1 MLPCAHIDSQG
12 CKRNKKEVSTLHA
25 GVGGVRTKPKVEGIM
40 MSRCNVTEMVKK
52 CVLQNMIQSS
62 IVVVTL
68 CLVCPMAIGSP
79 DTEVAVAAEAPV
91 MSDTNQELYRLMFEG
106 NVIDAV
112 QYQHALEHG
121 RLPGNGALPNAAIP
135 AERQT
140 TWNSL
145 HSQGVISAEELVQ
158 ILGEGKIGDLSETD
172 LKAFEELA
180 PVYEPNH
187 AKRLKYEVRKK
198 HIAVDMIR
206 FRQTTGKK
214 WTRWKE
220 EADERAKLEGIPIR
234 FGGLVLV
241 RFDERGLPVY
251 ITHLNKNAA
260 DSIWCDEIRPGG
272 SSPFGLTGS
281 NITVAVFDA
290 GLIRDTHQEFVGR
303 VKSAGTNMFFLGY
316 HSTAVAGTVGAY
328 GVETN
333 AMGMAPASNV
343 DVYDSSYPAPLDVLP
358 AIIQT
363 NPLCQI
369 SNHSY
374 GRAIGW
380 HHIGTNDYW
389 LGDKSIS
396 TNEDIAFGQYTTKSR
411 AIDELC
417 YDAKYHLPV
426 YAAGNNGEPEGLYW
440 YVQEHLCQN
449 AQGVYTT
456 HTDSH
461 APDGDYMYT
470 DTLSPYSTP
479 KNGMIVGS
487 AIDAIGG
494 YTTNTPGAYGW
505 YPENPPS
512 EWRSNYSSQGLT
524 DDLRAKPDILANG
537 EMIYTTDSDADDDYV
552 SYPPGKSGTSFS
564 APCVSGSL
572 ALLQEL
578 HQRIYGTNAPMLAS
592 TLKAIALHT
601 AVNRNPDYSHSFAE
615 GWGVMNTLAAA
626 WVISNNAAWA
636 SMPHVKEVALQD
648 GDMIEFRSQAT
659 DTNMLLFT
667 VVWTDPEGPIPPY
680 TLDATNSVL
689 VNDLDL
695 RVYAPDGTTN
705 YPYVYVE
712 DTTNVNL
719 SFKQVRADNDR
730 DNVERIYIADPTNGW
745 YTVQVTHKGALSNG
759 VQDVSIVVT
768 GNTPTNA
775 PDFKISKIMNSTSED
790 MVQLEWPGVV
800 GGLYEVQSL
809 TNLMDSP
816 SGWTP
821 IGQTLSSYQPT
832 NIWTNAVSEGEPQ
845 FFRIERLK

>member
-1 MLPCAHIDSQG
+1 M
-12 CKRNKKEVSTLHA
+12 
-25 GVGGVRTKPKVEGIM
+25 
-40 MSRCNVTEMVKK
+40 
-52 CVLQNMIQSS
+52 
-62 IVVVTL
+62 
-68 CLVCPMAIGSP
+68 CLVCPIAISAP
-79 DTEVAVAAEAPV
+79 EATALPEASKPAV
-91 MSDTNQELYRLMFEG
+91 SDTNEELYRMMFEG
-106 NVIDAV
+106 NIIDSV
-112 QYQHALEHG
+112 QYHHALEHG
-121 RLPGNGALPNAAIP
+121 KLPGNGQLANAAIP

-140 TWNSL
+140 TWNQL

-158 ILGEGKIGDLSETD
+158 MLGQGKMGDLSPAD
-172 LKAFEELA
+172 IKAFEDLA
-180 PVYEPNH
+180 PVYEPNR

-206 FRQTTGKK
+206 FRQTTGKQRS
-214 WTRWKE
+214 RWKK
-220 EADERAKLEGIPIR
+220 EADAKAKREGLPIR
-234 FGGLVLV
+234 FEGTELV
-241 RFDERGLPVY
+241 RFDERGLPIY
-251 ITHLNKNAA
+251 ITLHNQDAA
-260 DSIWCDEIRPGG
+260 DSIWTDEIRPGG

-281 NITVAVFDA
+281 NITVTVFDA
-290 GLIRDTHQEFVGR
+290 GRLRGTHQEFVGR
-303 VKSAGTNMFFLGY
+303 VQTAGIGTLVEDN
-316 HSTAVAGTVGAY
+316 HSTAVAGTIGAQ

-333 AMGMAPASNV
+333 ATGMAPAATV
-343 DVYDSSYPAPLDVLP
+343 DVYNHSYPDPLDVLP
-358 AIIQT
+358 SVVQS
-363 NPLCQI
+363 NPLCQV

-374 GRAIGW
+374 GQSCGW
-380 HHIGTNDYW
+380 HRYGSTYYW
-389 LGDKSIS
+389 FGDKNVS
-396 TNEDIAFGQYTTKSR
+396 TNEDIAFGQYTTDSR
-411 AIDELC
+411 AVDEFC
-417 YDAKYHLPV
+417 YGAKYHLPV
-426 YAAGNNGEPEGLYW
+426 YSAGNNGEPEGLYW
-440 YVQEHLCQN
+440 AVSLPGWPHQCQDEN
-449 AQGVYTT
+449 GGPLYTT
-456 HTDSH
+456 HTDDH

-479 KNGMIVGS
+479 KNSMIVGS

-494 YTTNTPGAYGW
+494 YTTNTSGAYGG
-505 YPENPPS
+505 YPQNPPS

-537 EMIYTTDSDADDDYV
+537 EMVYTADDDSDDDYV
-552 SYPPGKSGTSFS
+552 AYPPGVSGTSFS

-601 AVNRNPDYSHSFAE
+601 AVNRNSDYSHHFGE
-615 GWGVMNTLAAA
+615 GWGIMNTMAAA

-648 GDMIEFRSQAT
+648 GDTIEFHTQAT
-659 DTNMLLFT
+659 DTNDLLFT

-680 TLDATNSVL
+680 ALDATNSVL

-712 DTTNVNL
+712 DATNVNL
-719 SFKQVRADNDR
+719 SFKQIRADNDR
-730 DNVERIYIADPTNGW
+730 DNVERIHVEDPTNGW
-745 YTVQVTHKGALSNG
+745 YTVKVTHKGALSNG

-775 PDFKISKIMNSTSED
+775 PDFKISKIVASSSED
-790 MVQLEWPGVV
+790 LVQLEWPGVV
-800 GGLYEVQSL
+800 GGLYEVQTL

-832 NIWTNAVSEGEPQ
+832 NIWTNAVSEDERQ